1 MISSP
6 QLFSIS
12 LPTYHTHMY
21 THTHTHT
28 HTHMHRHKHTS
39 MCVCIKY
46 LYNLKFSTKSLS
58 LEKNN
63 AFAVFNLKGAGGT
76 KFLRKKFI
84 LAELKPI

>member
-1 MISSP
+1 
-6 QLFSIS
+6 
-12 LPTYHTHMY
+12 
-21 THTHTHT
+21 
-28 HTHMHRHKHTS
+28 
-39 MCVCIKY
+39 VCIKY